1 MKDTNNNLL
10 NKFNEGKVGPFSMD
24 KVMSNYRDWYDVH
37 GINQQDRYVILKNQ
51 IRVILN
57 MIPIDFENF

>member
-1 MKDTNNNLL
+1 MSIK
-10 NKFNEGKVGPFSMD
+10 
-24 KVMSNYRDWYDVH
+24 KVMSLYKDFYDVS

-57 MIPIDFENF
+57 MIPIGFENFRLDD